1 MLAMIAFDA
10 DDTLWQ
16 NESAYQLA
24 QTKLAAL
31 LSPYGVG
38 GDIITAVYQTETINL
53 PYFGFGIKSFT
64 LSMIETAI
72 RLTEG
77 DISGSDITAI
87 IGIARAMIDAPIE
100 LLGGVIET
108 VSRLAETHP
117 LMLITKGDLLDQERK
132 LERSGLAK
140 HFTAVE
146 IVSDKSADTYR
157 NILTKYELAPG
168 QFLMIGN
175 SLKSDILPVVE
186 IGGHGVY
193 IPHELTW
200 VHETVEETD
209 GAAYTTLEH
218 IGQLPAFVDKLEQ
231 ERDL

>member
-24 QTKLAAL
+24 ESKLAAL
-31 LSPYGVG
+31 LAGYGIG
-38 GDIITAVYQTETINL
+38 GDMSAAIYQTEKTNL

-77 DISGSDITAI
+77 RIGGGDINAI
-87 IGIARAMIDAPIE
+87 INIAKAMIDAPIE
-100 LLGGVIET
+100 LLGGVLET
-108 VSRLAETHP
+108 VEQLAQSHP

-157 NILTKYELAPG
+157 SILTKTDIAPE
-168 QFLMIGN
+168 QFMMIGN

-193 IPHELTW
+193 IPHQTTW
-200 VHETVEETD
+200 IHEVVEGTN
-209 GAAYTTLEH
+209 GAVYTTLEH
-218 IGQLPAFVDKLEQ
+218 IGQLPDFVRKLEQ
-231 ERDL
+231 QEAR